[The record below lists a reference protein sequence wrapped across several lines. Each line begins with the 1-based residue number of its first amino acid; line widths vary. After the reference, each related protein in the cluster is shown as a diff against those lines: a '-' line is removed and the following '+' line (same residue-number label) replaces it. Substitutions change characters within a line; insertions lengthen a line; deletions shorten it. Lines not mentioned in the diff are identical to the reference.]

1 VLTCVAFIA
10 CAAAY
15 YWGTKSNYNSGYDDG
30 KAKGRR
36 EVEREVERKTK
47 EQEREVERRREEQE
61 REREREKMWEDWR
74 RRRGAEAVARNAAAA
89 NNGRATNNS
98 AAARNAFHTNY
109 RADKPVRGR
118 TDSSSRPQPEGRT
131 PRDRYWTTP
140 LQYHPTTASQAPMI
154 NNQRK
159 TPTWSAQ
166 PPLSRRSASTSQ
178 SQNLKPSRNAVP
190 LSLASRHGRGTSR
203 GPSRKPRVASAHRA
217 EQARASTATERFE
230 NAATRPFPQ
239 NQRFEPAE
247 PRRGSSSRPEH
258 IRAESAGEAARG
270 QVAARR
276 RDGSVDGAEEWG
288 GERRREG
295 LEEAVL
301 GDGVDGAAGDV
312 NGGLRRAS
320 PAEGDGAPSPSLR
333 RRSAS
338 LWGER
343 SVARSE
349 SSASAAGS
357 EEKAQDEEERASG
370 DLDEGRWPHSDV
382 ERNKVEKSAWSRSSS
397 PWGEP
402 LSPRGEPRS
411 PGNDGNTTA
420 GSGETAQDKED
431 QEVGLAEEG
440 HWPGSKWE
448 GDEEGRSSRSRSPSP
463 LDSPRTKSQSGGSDH
478 SAADNGERGQNKE
491 ERATGVA
498 DEARWPDPERERTGM
513 RNGGRQEVV
522 LRRHEKSFG
531 VSLHRLRGIVL
542 RRRGV
547 ERGVRMRWSGKWGFR
562 MRGVGRVLRR
572 IGIGMRGRG
581 LGRRFWERGYGTSKS
596 LLLRNRKERG
606 INEHKEGGR
615 QAQERMIT
623 EAWQRTWGAQ
633 ELVLV
638 VGVRFG
644 NLEWLAWGCLMEL

>member
-1 VLTCVAFIA
+1 
-10 CAAAY
+10 
-15 YWGTKSNYNSGYDDG
+15 
-30 KAKGRR
+30 
-36 EVEREVERKTK
+36 
-47 EQEREVERRREEQE
+47 
-61 REREREKMWEDWR
+61 M
-74 RRRGAEAVARNAAAA
+74 
-89 NNGRATNNS
+89 
-98 AAARNAFHTNY
+98 
-109 RADKPVRGR
+109 
-118 TDSSSRPQPEGRT
+118 
-131 PRDRYWTTP
+131 
-140 LQYHPTTASQAPMI
+140 
-154 NNQRK
+154 
-159 TPTWSAQ
+159 
-166 PPLSRRSASTSQ
+166 
-178 SQNLKPSRNAVP
+178 
-190 LSLASRHGRGTSR
+190 
-203 GPSRKPRVASAHRA
+203 
-217 EQARASTATERFE
+217 
-230 NAATRPFPQ
+230 
-239 NQRFEPAE
+239 
-247 PRRGSSSRPEH
+247 
-258 IRAESAGEAARG
+258 
-270 QVAARR
+270 AARR

-498 DEARWPDPERERTGM
+498 DEARWPDPERERD
-513 RNGGRQEVV
+513 RDEEWRSPRSRSSSPREELRSKSPSPERDRAAAAGRGE
-522 LRRHEKSFG
+522 
-531 VSLHRLRGIVL
+531 RGQDE
-542 RRRGV
+542 V
-547 ERGVRMRWSGKWGFR
+547 ER
-562 MRGVGRVLRR
+562 
-572 IGIGMRGRG
+572 
-581 LGRRFWERGYGTSKS
+581 E
-596 LLLRNRKERG
+596 
-606 INEHKEGGR
+606 
-615 QAQERMIT
+615 
-623 EAWQRTWGAQ
+623 
-633 ELVLV
+633 
-638 VGVRFG
+638 VRFPDEG
-644 NLEWLAWGCLMEL
+644 RWPGSQADRDRDEGERSRSPIPGKGIRDV